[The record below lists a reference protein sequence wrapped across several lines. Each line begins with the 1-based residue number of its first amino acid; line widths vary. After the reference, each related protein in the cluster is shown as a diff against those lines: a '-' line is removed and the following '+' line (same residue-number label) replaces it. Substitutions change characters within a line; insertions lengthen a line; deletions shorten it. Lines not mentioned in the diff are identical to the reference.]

1 MIDFRRVDFIKSAPK
16 LADRPQKALPEVLFV
31 GKSNVG
37 KSSLINALTGRK
49 NLAYTSSKPG
59 FTKLLNYFLIDE
71 KFYLVDAPGYG
82 YSASGSRDLDSF
94 GEMMEEYFQN
104 PYLKLIVFLV
114 DSRHSLSKDDEDFY
128 SFLKESHL
136 PYVLVNTKTDK
147 LNQKETAALRKRM
160 KNDVGEE
167 NYLEVSSLK
176 KETLDK
182 LRSCIVHA
190 VEN

>member
-1 MIDFRRVDFIKSAPK
+1 MIDFRRVDFVKSAPK
-16 LADRPQKALPEVLFV
+16 LADHPERNLPEILFV

-59 FTKLLNYFLIDE
+59 FTKLLNYFIIDD

-82 YSASGSRDLDSF
+82 YTASGSRDLDSF
-94 GEMMEEYFQN
+94 GEMMEEYFSN
-104 PYLKLIVFLV
+104 PSLKLVVFLV
-114 DSRHSLSKDDEDFY
+114 DSRHKLSKDDEDFY

-136 PYVLVNTKTDK
+136 PYVLVNTKVDK
-147 LNQKETAALRKRM
+147 LNQKDSAALRKRM
-160 KNDVGEE
+160 KNEVMEE

-176 KETLDK
+176 KESLEK
-182 LRSCIVHA
+182 LKAEITRA
-190 VEN
+190 LEN

>member
-1 MIDFRRVDFIKSAPK
+1 MIDFRRVDFVKSAPS
-16 LADRPQKALPEVLFV
+16 LADRPERKLPEVLFV

-37 KSSLINALTGRK
+37 KSTLINALTGRK

-59 FTKLLNYFLIDE
+59 FTKLLNYFIIDE
-71 KFYLVDAPGYG
+71 RFYLVDAPGYG

-94 GEMMEEYFQN
+94 GKMMEDYFNN
-104 PYLKLIVFLV
+104 PNLKLVVFLV
-114 DSRHSLSKDDEDFY
+114 DSRHQLSKDDEDFY
-128 SFLKESHL
+128 SFLKESNL

-147 LNQKETAALRKRM
+147 LNQKETASLRKRM
-160 KNDVGEE
+160 KEDVKEE

-176 KETLDK
+176 KETIDK
-182 LRSCIVHA
+182 LRQKIIHA

>member
-1 MIDFRRVDFIKSAPK
+1 MIDFRRVDFVKSAPK
-16 LADRPQKALPEVLFV
+16 LAARPERNLPEILFV

-59 FTKLLNYFLIDE
+59 FTKLLNYYIIDD

-82 YSASGSRDLDSF
+82 YTASGSRDLDSF
-94 GEMMEEYFQN
+94 GEMMEEYFLN
-104 PYLKLIVFLV
+104 PSLKLVVFLV
-114 DSRHSLSKDDEDFY
+114 DSRHKLSKDDEDFY

-136 PYVLVNTKTDK
+136 PYVLVNTKVDK
-147 LNQKETAALRKRM
+147 LNQKDSAALRKRM
-160 KNDVGEE
+160 KNDVMEE

-176 KETLDK
+176 KETLEK
-182 LRSCIVHA
+182 LKAEITRAI
-190 VEN
+190 EN

>member
-16 LADRPQKALPEVLFV
+16 LADRPEKALPEVLFV

-59 FTKLLNYFLIDE
+59 FTKLLNYFVIDE

-94 GEMMEEYFQN
+94 GEMMEEYFEN
-104 PYLKLIVFLV
+104 PHLKLIVFLV

-182 LRSCIVHA
+182 LRSCIAHA

>member
-59 FTKLLNYFLIDE
+59 FTKLLNYFVIDE

>member
-1 MIDFRRVDFIKSAPK
+1 MIDFRRVDFVKSAPK
-16 LADRPQKALPEVLFV
+16 LADKPERDLPEVLFV

-59 FTKLLNYFLIDE
+59 FTKLLNYFIIDD

-82 YSASGSRDLDSF
+82 YTASGSRDVDSF
-94 GEMMEEYFQN
+94 GEMMEKYFSN
-104 PYLKLIVFLV
+104 PHLKLVVFLV

-136 PYVLVNTKTDK
+136 PYVLVNTKVDK
-147 LNQKETAALRKRM
+147 LNQKESAALRKRM
-160 KNDVGEE
+160 KNEVMED

-176 KETLDK
+176 KETLEK
-182 LRSCIVHA
+182 LRAEITRA